1 MLIDAESYE
10 CLKTGWICSLR
21 PNVISLYMYFLLDY
35 IGLKEYI
42 SEEISKLINIG
53 ASELTLQSE
62 LIPYCLYF
70 QLKLKYYHSK
80 RKFIINILFNTYF
93 KIYNKINFNTYL

>member
-1 MLIDAESYE
+1 MNLSPILDITPLSNEF
-10 CLKTGWICSLR
+10 CFFDFPLKSSL
-21 PNVISLYMYFLLDY
+21 LKLDY

-42 SEEISKLINIG
+42 SEEISKLINIR

-62 LIPYCLYF
+62 LIHYCLYF

-80 RKFIINILFNTYF
+80 RKFIINITFNTYF